1 MTTRKVH
8 RTAQIKPATRDAL
21 AAQFAA
27 AADEIISLR
36 RGVEVR
42 EQIIAGLRNQLD
54 VAGRRWWRR
63 FAFGGKR

>member
-1 MTTRKVH
+1 MRKIH
-8 RTAQIKPATRDAL
+8 RTAQIKPSTRDAL
-21 AAQFAA
+21 IVQFAA

-54 VAGRRWWRR
+54 VAGRRWWHR
-63 FAFGGKR
+63 FAWWRK